1 MPLWVPYFQERQ
13 EEASKKTIPSQTWR
27 PTPVVPGEGEKA
39 GGLLK
44 CEASWG
50 YSKTPTE
57 ENEVLLS
64 SVASGSVNKSRT
76 GQPLQSEDQDDGWG

>member
-1 MPLWVPYFQERQ
+1 MGPVLPGASERGFQKDNTQPGLAAHSGNR
-13 EEASKKTIPSQTWR
+13 S
-27 PTPVVPGEGEKA
+27 PGEGTKA

-57 ENEVLLS
+57 ENKVLLS
-64 SVASGSVNKSRT
+64 SVSSGSVNKSRT
-76 GQPLQSEDQDDGWG
+76 GQPLQSEDQEDSWG

>member
-1 MPLWVPYFQERQ
+1 MHLWVPYFEEHQ
-13 EEASKKTIPSQTWR
+13 EEAFKNTIPSQAWR
-27 PTPVVPGEGEKA
+27 PTPVIATLGEGKKA

-76 GQPLQSEDQDDGWG
+76 GQPLQSED